1 LGWTL
6 QICIGNFAGNMHNT
20 ALYVEQRLV
29 FGLMERS
36 TYDLS
41 ININDEANMQTSP
54 SALARAVVLG
64 AALIS
69 GSAFAQSYPAKP
81 ISLVVGFAPG
91 GSADVLARLMA
102 QKLGASLGQPVIVD
116 NKPGA
121 GATIATAAVAAAP
134 ADGHTLL
141 FVTSGHAGSSALYP
155 KLSYDTTKSFAPI
168 AKVGASPVVIV
179 APASAPYKQLKDVT
193 DAARKSPGKLNYA
206 AGGGGAT
213 TTSLAAEFMKNES
226 KIDMVM
232 VPYKGSGP
240 ALTALLSGEVDV
252 GFDIPSSALPHIKSG
267 KLRPLAVTTKS
278 RSSVLPDVSTVAEQG
293 LPGFEVTGW
302 FGMLAPAKTPS
313 AVIERLNKE
322 VNAVL
327 GDPEVKAR
335 LESLGVEPGGGSAA
349 DFGKLIDSE
358 TKRYGDAIRKLGIKA
373 E

>member
-1 LGWTL
+1 MQEARHNAALS
-6 QICIGNFAGNMHNT
+6 AG
-20 ALYVEQRLV
+20 VELV
-29 FGLMERS
+29 FDCIAGRA
-36 TYDLS
+36 YDPRHPH
-41 ININDEANMQTSP
+41 NNETNDMPAFP
-54 SALARAVVLG
+54 AAIARGILLG
-64 AALIS
+64 AALVS
-69 GSAFAQSYPAKP
+69 SAALAQTYPAKP
-81 ISLVVGFAPG
+81 VSLVVGFAPG
-91 GSADVLARLMA
+91 GSADILARLVA
-102 QKLGASLGQPVIVD
+102 QKLAAPLGQPVVVD

-141 FVTSGHAGSSALYP
+141 LVTSGHAGSSALYP
-155 KLSYDTTKSFAPI
+155 KLSYDTQKSFAPV

-179 APASAPYKQLKDVT
+179 APSSAPYKSLKDVI

-213 TTSLAAEFMKNES
+213 TTSLAAEFLKNEA

-278 RSSVLPDVSTVAEQG
+278 RSNVLPDVPTVAEQG
-293 LPGFEVTGW
+293 LPDFEVTGW
-302 FGMLAPAKTPS
+302 FGILAPAGTPPGVV
-313 AVIERLNKE
+313 ARLNKE

-327 GDPEVKAR
+327 GEPDVKER
-335 LESLGVEPGGGSAA
+335 LQSLGVEPASGSPA
-349 DFGKLIDSE
+349 DFGKLIESE
-358 TKRYGDAIRKLGIKA
+358 TRRYGDAIRKLGIKA